1 MHSVQ
6 TIPFQSNP
14 AFDGTAA
21 STRSEAN
28 PDLGYHVKVEVVR
41 ALLRAC
47 PSAQDIKVEL
57 VSTIPESMPPASA
70 QSTTITALFRFKR
83 PPKPARAIS
92 SGSMNVQCPQRQAD
106 GTRYSALRSYQMA
119 SYVIGQH
126 GAKRREQRRLTEM
139 YGERVSGR
147 THESE
152 HTIGFAPLNET
163 SGTKR
168 GGSKI
173 IRQLEKD
180 AWAYQEEKPLHRAHI
195 GTGTQNTPDLSGFN
209 SDTYRETQRTL
220 VEQGHISSAVQV
232 NQLHTL
238 SFPDFMG

>member
-1 MHSVQ
+1 
-6 TIPFQSNP
+6 
-14 AFDGTAA
+14 
-21 STRSEAN
+21 
-28 PDLGYHVKVEVVR
+28 
-41 ALLRAC
+41 
-47 PSAQDIKVEL
+47 
-57 VSTIPESMPPASA
+57 
-70 QSTTITALFRFKR
+70 
-83 PPKPARAIS
+83 
-92 SGSMNVQCPQRQAD
+92 
-106 GTRYSALRSYQMA
+106 MA

-195 GTGTQNTPDLSGFN
+195 GTGTHNTPDLSGFN

-220 VEQGHISSAVQV
+220 VEQGYISSAVQV
-232 NQLHTL
+232 NQLAYAFIPGFQGASAGARSRSADDSFRTMVSHMDKVQYAQSDIFEDRQVSDEDRLEMHL
-238 SFPDFMG
+238 SRLVARGEGEGPSGWPSAEQIAEAKSALDL

>member
-1 MHSVQ
+1 
-6 TIPFQSNP
+6 
-14 AFDGTAA
+14 
-21 STRSEAN
+21 
-28 PDLGYHVKVEVVR
+28 
-41 ALLRAC
+41 
-47 PSAQDIKVEL
+47 
-57 VSTIPESMPPASA
+57 
-70 QSTTITALFRFKR
+70 
-83 PPKPARAIS
+83 
-92 SGSMNVQCPQRQAD
+92 
-106 GTRYSALRSYQMA
+106 MA

-139 YGERVSGR
+139 YGERVTGR

-232 NQLHTL
+232 NQLAYAFHPGL
-238 SFPDFMG
+238 SRCDGDGSQSKCR

>member
-1 MHSVQ
+1 
-6 TIPFQSNP
+6 
-14 AFDGTAA
+14 
-21 STRSEAN
+21 
-28 PDLGYHVKVEVVR
+28 
-41 ALLRAC
+41 
-47 PSAQDIKVEL
+47 
-57 VSTIPESMPPASA
+57 
-70 QSTTITALFRFKR
+70 
-83 PPKPARAIS
+83 
-92 SGSMNVQCPQRQAD
+92 
-106 GTRYSALRSYQMA
+106 MA

-180 AWAYQEEKPLHRAHI
+180 AWAYQEEKNHCIAL
-195 GTGTQNTPDLSGFN
+195 
-209 SDTYRETQRTL
+209 
-220 VEQGHISSAVQV
+220 ISVQV
-232 NQLHTL
+232 PRTRLTSQALTAIPTERL
-238 SFPDFMG
+238 SALWLSRVISVARFR

>member
-1 MHSVQ
+1 
-6 TIPFQSNP
+6 
-14 AFDGTAA
+14 
-21 STRSEAN
+21 
-28 PDLGYHVKVEVVR
+28 
-41 ALLRAC
+41 
-47 PSAQDIKVEL
+47 
-57 VSTIPESMPPASA
+57 
-70 QSTTITALFRFKR
+70 
-83 PPKPARAIS
+83 
-92 SGSMNVQCPQRQAD
+92 
-106 GTRYSALRSYQMA
+106 MA

-139 YGERVSGR
+139 YGERVTGR
-147 THESE
+147 TMNQS
-152 HTIGFAPLNET
+152 TPLDSHRNET

-209 SDTYRETQRTL
+209 GDTYRETQRTL

-232 NQLHTL
+232 NQLAYAFIPGFQGAMATARSL
-238 SFPDFMG
+238 VYDSFRTMVSHMDKVQYAQVDVFRTAPSRTMTDLRCISHAW